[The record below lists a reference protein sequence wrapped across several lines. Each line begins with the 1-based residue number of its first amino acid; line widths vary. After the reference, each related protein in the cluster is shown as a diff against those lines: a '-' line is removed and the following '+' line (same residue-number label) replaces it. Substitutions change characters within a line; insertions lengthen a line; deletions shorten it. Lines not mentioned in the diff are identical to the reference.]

1 MGKPVGK
8 SLVDDTMLDTC
19 KKIILDAERSH
30 TSYIFPVDYQI
41 TYDAPSFRSP
51 LILSLSKDA
60 DNFPDNAI
68 GISVGPKTVELISQE
83 INQAKTIFLN
93 CAMGFSEHPTTQ
105 QSTQD
110 IITAMAQSSAKT
122 IIAGGDSV
130 DIALHTKHYQ
140 QITHLS
146 TGGGAALAYL
156 SDKLLP
162 GLIPFEER

>member
-1 MGKPVGK
+1 
-8 SLVDDTMLDTC
+8 
-19 KKIILDAERSH
+19 
-30 TSYIFPVDYQI
+30 
-41 TYDAPSFRSP
+41 
-51 LILSLSKDA
+51 
-60 DNFPDNAI
+60 
-68 GISVGPKTVELISQE
+68 
-83 INQAKTIFLN
+83 
-93 CAMGFSEHPTTQ
+93 MGFSEYPETE

-162 GLIPFEER
+162 GLIPFEEN